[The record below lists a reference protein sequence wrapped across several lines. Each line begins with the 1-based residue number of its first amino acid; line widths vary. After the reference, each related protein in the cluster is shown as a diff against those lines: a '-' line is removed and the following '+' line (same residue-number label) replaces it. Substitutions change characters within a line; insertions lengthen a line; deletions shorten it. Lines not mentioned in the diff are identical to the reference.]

1 MEIKKYLNNYIED
14 LKARNFSPHTID
26 SYSRHLS
33 KFSNFTGDI
42 TPKAITVSLI
52 DKYRNTLQSRN
63 PNTINHHL
71 TSLRAFLKYLA
82 RKQIPTLPAE
92 AVELGKGNIPEVS
105 FLESVEV
112 DKLLSAV
119 KTKTYTGKRNK
130 AILEVLLATG
140 LRVSELTNLK
150 ISQINFDRKE
160 FTIRGK
166 GGKLRIG
173 FLTSEA
179 VKAIKTWLSSR
190 NDSSE
195 YLFVSNRATN
205 PQKLSSR
212 AVQRLVSK
220 YVTKAGIIKR
230 VSPHTLRHTYATE
243 LLRKVNNLRVVGELL
258 GHASIAT
265 TSRYTHVTN
274 GDLRNA
280 YLSAKGKFI

>member
-1 MEIKKYLNNYIED
+1 MEIKKYLSNYIDD
-14 LKARNFSPHTID
+14 LKARSFSHHTID
-26 SYSRHLS
+26 SYSRHLN
-33 KFSNFTGDI
+33 KFTDFAGDI
-42 TPKAITVSLI
+42 KPKEITISLV
-52 DKYRNTLQSRN
+52 DGYRNSLGSYN
-63 PNTINHHL
+63 PNTTNHHL
-71 TSLRAFLKYLA
+71 ITLRAFLKYLT
-82 RKQIPTLPAE
+82 RKQITTLPAE
-92 AVELGKGNIPEVS
+92 AVELAKGKQPEVS
-105 FLESVEV
+105 FLEEDEV
-112 DKLLSAV
+112 NRLLSAV
-119 KTKTYTGKRNK
+119 KVKTYTGKRDR
-130 AILEVLLATG
+130 AILETFLATG
-140 LRVSELTNLK
+140 LRVSELTDLK
-150 ISQINFDRKE
+150 TAQLNFNRKE

-179 VKAIKTWLSSR
+179 VKAIKTWLDFR

-212 AVQRLVSK
+212 AIQRLVASYVKKGKVSK
-220 YVTKAGIIKR
+220 Q

-265 TSRYTHVTN
+265 TSRYAHVTN

-280 YLSAKGKFI
+280 YLAANGK